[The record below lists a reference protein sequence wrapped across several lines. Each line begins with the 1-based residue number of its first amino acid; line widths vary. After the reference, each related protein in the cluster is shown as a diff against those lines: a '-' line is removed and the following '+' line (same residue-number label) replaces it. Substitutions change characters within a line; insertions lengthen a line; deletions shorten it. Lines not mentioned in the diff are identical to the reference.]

1 MPDVIG
7 PSTTGTNSPIA
18 RVRPVRQQSVEK
30 GLWIKKH
37 PPSFLERRKL
47 GTRQSRFLS
56 LPEMGTPGAL
66 SVLLCRSE
74 VF

>member
-47 GTRQSRFLS
+47 GTRQSRRFL
-56 LPEMGTPGAL
+56 PRDAQVKFPYTHRGYRYA
-66 SVLLCRSE
+66 
-74 VF
+74 